1 MKYAQVSML
10 TVVLALLAC
19 TTVQAQKPNQLNQ
32 LPTTPGQSTPP
43 VYATDDP
50 NAKAPFC
57 DAIMPKVVEELQ
69 KTAASTCKTATTCVR
84 CTERASGAEMYAT
97 LYAQPKDPKCNVT
110 TGVSYDT
117 KNGTD
122 NPLRL
127 YFEVLQ
133 SVCIR
138 EGVTLALSFPDTRV
152 DLSLY
157 SIVWEVDGRVVSQSQ
172 QANCICGKTGSVTVT
187 EKSSGR
193 QAKKYMKLA
202 AGCNTSKD

>member
-1 MKYAQVSML
+1 MKYAQVSMFTVLL
-10 TVVLALLAC
+10 TLFAC
-19 TTVQAQKPNQLNQ
+19 SVMQAQKPSQ
-32 LPTTPGQSTPP
+32 LPTTPGQSLPP
-43 VYATDDP
+43 DYGTDDP
-50 NAKAPFC
+50 NTKAPFC

-69 KTAASTCKTATTCVR
+69 KTASSTCKTATTCVR

-110 TGVSYDT
+110 TGVAYDI
-117 KNGTD
+117 KKGSD

-172 QANCICGKTGSVTVT
+172 QANCICGKTGSVTIT

>member
-1 MKYAQVSML
+1 MKYAQVSMF

-19 TTVQAQKPNQLNQ
+19 TTVQAQKPNQ

-57 DAIMPKVVEELQ
+57 DAIMPKAMEELQ
-69 KTAASTCKTATTCVR
+69 KAATSTCKTATTCVR
-84 CTERASGAEMYAT
+84 CTERASGTELYAT
-97 LYAQPKDPKCNVT
+97 LYAQPKDQKCNVM
-110 TGVSYDT
+110 TGVAYDT
-117 KNGTD
+117 PKGSENQ
-122 NPLRL
+122 LRL

-157 SIVWEVDGRVVSQSQ
+157 SIVWEVDGRVVSQTQ